1 MSKYLHIFSS
11 VLTTSISSSVMV
23 SGYVYKNL
31 IHLIPSI
38 LQSFFKSSGNFAF
51 PYKSIPYLPVSC
63 AITINS
69 FIPFF
74 ANISASSNISSSFLD
89 MYFP

>member
-11 VLTTSISSSVMV
+11 DLTTSISSSVIV

-31 IHLIPSI
+31 IHLNPSI
-38 LQSFFKSSGNFAF
+38 LQSFFRSSGSFAS
-51 PYKSIPYLPVSC
+51 PYMSIPYLPVSC

-69 FIPFF
+69 FIPFLAKIF
-74 ANISASSNISSSFLD
+74 ASSSMSSSFLD